1 MRTSEEC
8 IFHGTTFSIVPIQ
21 LLPLPR
27 YSSWA
32 NPIEKVW
39 RKLRQDV
46 LHQHRWAEARSQ
58 LRLKVNHWLDALKDG
73 SLELLRYIG
82 LKPSLYYLIKDYYGG
97 EDVNR
102 RSFPLHHPKPALNL
116 NFCGGK
122 RKPLGLVLCLIWWV
136 RCMTQSIY

>member
-1 MRTSEEC
+1 VTLEPQENKFERKVPQSWPKEPKPSAKKKYKELRL
-8 IFHGTTFSIVPIQ
+8 PIQ

-46 LHQHRWAEARSQ
+46 LHQHRWAEDRSQ

-73 SLELLRYIG
+73 SLELLRYVG
-82 LKPSLYYLIKDYYGG
+82 LKP
-97 EDVNR
+97 
-102 RSFPLHHPKPALNL
+102 
-116 NFCGGK
+116 
-122 RKPLGLVLCLIWWV
+122 
-136 RCMTQSIY
+136 